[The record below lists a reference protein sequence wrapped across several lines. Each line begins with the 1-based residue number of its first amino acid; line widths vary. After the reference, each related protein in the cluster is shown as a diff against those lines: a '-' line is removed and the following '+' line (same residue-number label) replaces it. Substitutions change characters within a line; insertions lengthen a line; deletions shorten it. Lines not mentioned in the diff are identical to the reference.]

1 MPGRTS
7 GALVASTI
15 GVGRMPKQRRVTTG
29 ERLYR
34 ARRIGL
40 TFGRI
45 YLGIKANQFIA
56 RQIGPR
62 DMKQRW
68 SRFHRQSA
76 EAIYETAV
84 ELGGMILKGCQFI
97 GSRADVMPPEY
108 VEILARLQDEVP
120 ARPFAEVRLR
130 VEEELGAPLEEI
142 FEHFEPEPIAAASLA
157 QVHRARLRDG
167 RDVAVKVQYPGIDIL
182 VRSDLKNLGALFRA
196 VGFVEREFDVM
207 PLLDELA
214 LHVPLELD
222 FVNEA
227 RNAETIGKYFEH
239 RADLRIPAVV
249 WEHTTSR
256 VLVSEFIEGI
266 KINDLDR
273 LASGGIPR
281 DRVMKTLVDAY
292 CLQILRHGFFHAD
305 PHPGNLMVLPPV
317 GDGPPV
323 VVFID
328 FGLAKRLPPSFRQG
342 AVNFVASLVQGDPDA
357 MARALVELGFE
368 TRENPEAA
376 FEEICRVLLDVARQL
391 RSQAYVDPAVVRA
404 AGEDLP
410 RLIRENPI
418 VVIPS
423 HIVFVGRVFALLSG
437 LGSTLQ
443 VRVDM
448 VKLILPHLIDLQT
461 PPPSPD

>member
-1 MPGRTS
+1 MAR
-7 GALVASTI
+7 
-15 GVGRMPKQRRVTTG
+15 QRRVTAG

-56 RQIGPR
+56 RQLGPR

-76 EAIYETAV
+76 EAIYEAAV

-120 ARPFAEVRLR
+120 ARPFVEVRMR
-130 VEEELGAPLEEI
+130 VERELGAPLESL
-142 FEHFEPEPIAAASLA
+142 FSRFDPEPIAAASLA

-167 RDVAVKVQYPGIDIL
+167 REVAVKVQYPGIDVL

-196 VGFVEREFDVM
+196 VGFVERDFDVM

-222 FVNEA
+222 FVNEG
-227 RNAETIGKYFEH
+227 RNAEAIGKFFEN
-239 RADLRIPAVV
+239 RADLRIPAIV

-256 VLVSEFIEGI
+256 VLVSEFIDGI
-266 KINDLDR
+266 KINDLAA
-273 LASGGIPR
+273 LESHGIPR
-281 DRVMKTLVDAY
+281 DQVMRTLIDAY
-292 CLQILRHGFFHAD
+292 CVQILRHGFFHAD
-305 PHPGNLMVLPPV
+305 PHPGNLMVLPPE
-317 GDGPPV
+317 DGESPV
-323 VVFID
+323 VVFVD
-328 FGLAKRLPPSFRQG
+328 FGLAKRLPPAFRQG
-342 AVNFVASLVQGDPDA
+342 ALHFVGSLVQGESGA

-368 TRENPEAA
+368 TREDPEAA
-376 FEEICRVLLDVARQL
+376 LEEICRVLLDVAKQL
-391 RSQAYVDPAVVRA
+391 RTRAYVDPAVVRE

-418 VVIPS
+418 VQIPS
-423 HIVFVGRVFALLSG
+423 HIVFVGRVFALISG

-448 VKLILPHLIDLQT
+448 VKAVLPYLVDLPPAADPT
-461 PPPSPD
+461 PGQPD